1 MSEPTGTYHTHP
13 TPKIDVLLELLE
25 SFTLEQL
32 QFMANK
38 AKEQPY
44 GYIVVGM
51 KKNPDVMLLI
61 PSLKL
66 PRE

>member
-1 MSEPTGTYHTHP
+1 MSEDKKPYTTEH
-13 TPKIDVLLELLE
+13 PKIDVLLELLE

-32 QFMANK
+32 KFLAANAK
-38 AKEQPY
+38 ANDY
-44 GYIVVGM
+44 GFVVLGL
-51 KKNPDVMLLI
+51 KKHPDVALFV